1 MRKKLLSNWGWKII
15 SLLLACGLWLIVM
28 YEENP
33 PDVATFDNIEVE
45 LLNTKL
51 LTDDNKVYSILDGSN
66 VVRRVTVEATRD
78 VLSDIKS
85 SDIRATANMENLT
98 ATDTVA
104 IDFSVPSFGI
114 GSADVNGS
122 IKMVKLSIEDRKQKY
137 LTVRVVTEGEVAEG
151 YELESTNLTRN
162 NRITIAGAA
171 SIVDAASYATT
182 TVNISD
188 ASINL
193 SMESDIEIF
202 DAEGNKLDTSSLE
215 MSANSVQV
223 AVQIFA
229 TKTVPISFS
238 VMGEPADGYLQ
249 SGEAECVPSQ
259 IKIAGL
265 PSTLSGITEI
275 IIPEGDIDI
284 TEQTQTYQ
292 FVSDI
297 EAYLPDGVKLAK
309 DRETDQVTITIP
321 IEREQSRHMNVQRD
335 NILINHV
342 PEGYVAE
349 LEESD
354 TSFYPIVV
362 HGLRSTLDQ
371 LVSGQVT
378 GTMDIEE
385 WIADSEITQL
395 RVGTYSVPVEL
406 NLPNGIELTEPLMVN
421 IVISAGET

>member
-1 MRKKLLSNWGWKII
+1 MKKKLLSNWGWKII
-15 SLLLACGLWLIVM
+15 SLLLAFGLWLIVM

-114 GSADVNGS
+114 GSADVTGS

-137 LTVRVVTEGEVAEG
+137 LTVKVVTEGEVAEG

-162 NRITIAGAA
+162 NRITISGAA
-171 SIVDAASYATT
+171 SIVDAASYATS

-193 SMESDIEIF
+193 SMESDIELY

-238 VMGEPADGYLQ
+238 ILGEPADGYLQ

-259 IKIAGL
+259 IRIAGL
-265 PSTLSGITEI
+265 PATLSSIAEI

-297 EAYLPDGVKLAK
+297 ETYLPEGVKLAK
-309 DRETDQVTITIP
+309 DSETDQVTITIP
-321 IEREQSRHMNVQRD
+321 IEREQTRHVNVQKD
-335 NILINHV
+335 NIQINHV

-354 TSFYPIVV
+354 ASFYPVVV
-362 HGLRSTLDQ
+362 HGLRGTMDQ
-371 LVSGQVT
+371 LVSSQVK
-378 GTMDIEE
+378 GTADIEQ
-385 WIADSEITQL
+385 WIADNGITQL

-406 NLPNGIELTEPLMVN
+406 NLPDGIELTEPLMVN

>member
-1 MRKKLLSNWGWKII
+1 
-15 SLLLACGLWLIVM
+15 
-28 YEENP
+28 
-33 PDVATFDNIEVE
+33 VATFDNIEVE

-51 LTDDNKVYSILDGSN
+51 LTDDNKVYSVLDGSN

-85 SDIRATANMENLT
+85 GDIRATANLENLT
-98 ATDTVA
+98 ATDTVV

-114 GSADVNGS
+114 GSEDVTGS

-137 LTVRVVTEGEVAEG
+137 LTVKVVTEGEVAAG

-162 NRITIAGAA
+162 NRITIIGRA
-171 SIVDAASYATT
+171 SIVDAASYATA
-182 TVNISD
+182 TVDISD

-202 DAEGNKLDTSSLE
+202 DAQGNKLDTSSLE

-229 TKTVPISFS
+229 TKTVPISYT

-249 SGEAECVPSQ
+249 SGDPECVPSQ
-259 IKIAGL
+259 VKIAGL
-265 PSTLSGITEI
+265 PTTLSSITEVV
-275 IIPEGDIDI
+275 IPEGEIDI
-284 TEQTQTYQ
+284 TEQTETYQ

-297 EAYLPDGVKLAK
+297 ENYLPDGIKLAK
-309 DRETDQVTITIP
+309 DSDTDKVMITVP
-321 IEREQSRHMNVQRD
+321 IEREQTRHMNIPKD

-342 PEGYVAE
+342 PEGYTAE

-354 TSFYPIVV
+354 INFYLVIV
-362 HGLRSTLDQ
+362 HGLGSTLDQ
-371 LVSGQVT
+371 LVSAQVV
-378 GTMDIEE
+378 GTADIEK
-385 WIADSEITQL
+385 WMADTEITQL
-395 RVGTYSVPVEL
+395 RPGSYSIPVAL
-406 NLPNGIELTEPLMVN
+406 NLADGIELSEPMTVN
-421 IVISAGET
+421 IVITANEL